1 VDGPTLFD
9 DDLLPSAFAT
19 AGAAGP
25 VAPEAAPSPPPGA
38 TAPPRTDL
46 LAVDGDGLAH
56 RAFHAGAGGGPVA
69 GFLSL
74 LAGVAERAPAEGLLV
89 AFDSRERSHR
99 RERYPA
105 YKAQRA
111 EKPPELEALLLT
123 LPEAAAELGLAVAVA
138 EGWEAD
144 DVVAS
149 AAAAVESEGGR
160 AVVATADRDALCLV
174 SAATT
179 VLALRGGGVAPVR
192 MTPGR
197 LRRDLGVDP
206 AQYLEFAAL
215 RGDRS
220 DNLPGVHG
228 IGPRRAAALLAA
240 YPSVAEAVADPLGCR
255 SVLGPEVGQAL
266 LDDLASGEDSVF
278 RRNVALMTP
287 RRDLPVDLAASRR
300 RPSAAHLSQRCSA
313 WGVGRTAARLA
324 AAVAAR
330 PEAPPPPS
338 GPPD

>member
-1 VDGPTLFD
+1 
-9 DDLLPSAFAT
+9 A
-19 AGAAGP
+19 AAGQAGS
-25 VAPEAAPSPPPGA
+25 VAPQTPPAAPPGA
-38 TAPPRTDL
+38 TAPARADL

-56 RAFHAGAGGGPVA
+56 RAFYAEGLGGPVA

-74 LAGVAERAPAEGLLV
+74 LAGVAERAPAEGLLI
-89 AFDSRERSHR
+89 AFDSRERSYR

-149 AAAAVESEGGR
+149 AAAAAEAEGGR

-192 MTPGR
+192 VTPER
-197 LRRDLGVDP
+197 LRRDLGIAP
-206 AQYLEFAAL
+206 GQYLEFAAL

-266 LDDLASGEDSVF
+266 LDDLASGADSVF
-278 RRNVALMTP
+278 GRNVALMDP
-287 RRDLPVDLAASRR
+287 RRDLPVDLAAART
-300 RPSAAHLSQRCSA
+300 PPTAEHLAQRCAA
-313 WGVGRTAARLA
+313 WGLGRVAARLSM
-324 AAVAAR
+324 AVAAR
-330 PEAPPPPS
+330 PEAPPPPP
-338 GPPD
+338 GPSD